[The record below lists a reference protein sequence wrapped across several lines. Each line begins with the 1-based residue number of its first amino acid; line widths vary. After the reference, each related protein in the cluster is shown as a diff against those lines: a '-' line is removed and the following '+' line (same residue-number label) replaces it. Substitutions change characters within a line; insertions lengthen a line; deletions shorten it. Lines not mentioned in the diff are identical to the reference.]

1 MLPMFL
7 QQSCS
12 SSWILFPYENRSHR
26 WQRPSGIPAESN
38 SDQLHS
44 HAGGKDLHHFSLSAV
59 DVLLCKTA
67 SKVVLVAM
75 LQVHQ
80 QHIVIFSYQ
89 QKSQLDCC
97 LYLNLTPS
105 LWDRVGI
112 QKHSFK
118 IILWA
123 HLCLACGIF
132 HKNFRFASL
141 KSTALKIRNVKKRD
155 VKNYSSYNVV
165 HYEEQDIRM

>member
-1 MLPMFL
+1 MFL

-12 SSWILFPYENRSHR
+12 PSWILFPYEDRSYW

-38 SDQLHS
+38 SNQLHS
-44 HAGGKDLHHFSLSAV
+44 HAGSKDLHYFSLSAV
-59 DVLLCKTA
+59 DVLVCETA

-97 LYLNLTPS
+97 LCLNLRPS
-105 LWDRVGI
+105 LWDKVWI
-112 QKHSFK
+112 EKHSFK

-123 HLCLACGIF
+123 HLCLPCGIF

-165 HYEEQDIRM
+165 LIMKNKT